1 MITVQAH
8 YILKNPTQEKLVDL
22 INTENINNTPLFI
35 YTISNNEINPCHE
48 GVSLAIY
55 DCLYEFKHNDNT
67 YYFFEQNVR
76 KHLVYNTDMIPNLSN
91 THTLFVTN
99 LLIA

>member
-35 YTISNNEINPCHE
+35 YTISNNEINPCH
-48 GVSLAIY
+48 
-55 DCLYEFKHNDNT
+55 DLYEFKHNDNT

-76 KHLVYNTDMIPNLSN
+76 KHLVYNTDMIPNLSS

-99 LLIA
+99 LLIV

>member
-8 YILKNPTQEKLVDL
+8 YILQHPTQEKKINL
-22 INTENINNTPLFI
+22 IKNKNINNNTIFI
-35 YTISNNEINPCHE
+35 YTISNNEINP
-48 GVSLAIY
+48 SNN
-55 DCLYEFKHNDNT
+55 LYEFKHNDNT